1 MKEKSCSQTTYM
13 DENKTKILIM
23 NDFVVSDIQ
32 LSLKMQKIKKMSNS
46 EKKEK
51 NKVNGIEYIF
61 H

>member
-1 MKEKSCSQTTYM
+1 M

>member
-32 LSLKMQKIKKMSNS
+32 LSLKMQKIKKMSSS